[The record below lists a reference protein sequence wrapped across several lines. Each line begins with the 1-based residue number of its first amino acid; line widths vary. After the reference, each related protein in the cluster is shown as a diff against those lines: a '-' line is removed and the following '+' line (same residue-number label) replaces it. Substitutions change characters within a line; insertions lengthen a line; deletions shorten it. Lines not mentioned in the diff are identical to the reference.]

1 MNRGYQHYSDGR
13 SGMGQVHILPYR
25 AATVIGGALLAGLS
39 DAVGLVLTW
48 LDRYRERR
56 MLESLSDYMLKD
68 IGVSRAD
75 IDQEVRKKF
84 WRP

>member
-1 MNRGYQHYSDGR
+1 
-13 SGMGQVHILPYR
+13 MGQAHILPYR
-25 AATVIGGALLAGLS
+25 AATVIGDAFLAGFGG
-39 DAVGLVLTW
+39 ACGLVLTW

-56 MLESLSDYMLKD
+56 MLEGLSDYMLKD

-84 WRP
+84 WRA